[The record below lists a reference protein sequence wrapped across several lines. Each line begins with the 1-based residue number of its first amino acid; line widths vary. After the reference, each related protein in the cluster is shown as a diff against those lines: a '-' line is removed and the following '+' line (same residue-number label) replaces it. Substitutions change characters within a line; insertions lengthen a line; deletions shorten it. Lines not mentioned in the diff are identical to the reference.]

1 MRARRLAVALGIA
14 VLALAAS
21 AAAQH
26 LTVSFGAGGF
36 FPSDATYRQI
46 YGNGAI
52 LAGDLWLG
60 FEKHFGL
67 ATGFGRLA
75 DDGFAVAMDGG
86 AEETYPLSF
95 RRTTVPIAVFYELGS
110 KRITARLAAG
120 AAFHNFRET
129 WTTADVEYSDNKVGP
144 RLALAVSAAILGR
157 LSLFCSATY
166 DGIPTGAGSALA
178 PNIDLGGFQLLG
190 GLAFQI
196 F

>member
-1 MRARRLAVALGIA
+1 MRPGRLVAALTVA

-36 FPSDATYRQI
+36 FPSDETYRRV
-46 YGNGAI
+46 YGNGTVF
-52 LAGDLWLG
+52 AGDLWLT

-67 ATGFGRLA
+67 ATGFGRMS
-75 DDGFAVAMDGG
+75 DSGFAVAMDGG
-86 AEETYPLSF
+86 DAEYPLSF
-95 RRTTVPIAVFYELGS
+95 RRTSIPIAVFYVFGT
-110 KRITARLAAG
+110 KKITARLAAG
-120 AAFHNFRET
+120 AVFHGFRET
-129 WTTADVEYSDNKVGP
+129 WTTVDVEYSDSKFGP
-144 RLALAVSAAILGR
+144 RLALAVSAAVFGR

-178 PNIDLGGFQLLG
+178 PNIDLGGFQVLG